1 MKEPNLTRSPRVRWP
16 LISWRI
22 QTPSRTRHPLVEPH
36 GPFRFTHLNVVAL
49 HLSPSLSLSLFS
61 NITVLFAAYRRW
73 RSLPGQRSFIF
84 DEGQPPFL
92 PFLRLLSLSL
102 FLSQPLPVYTS
113 LPVCSIIC
121 SHGLMDEHELLRLFA
136 DEVRT
141 TPRWVVFRI
150 RRNNKWWWD
159 RKSVVSH
166 EICGI
171 KKKGRKVR
179 WNNDK
184 QKCVKKLFTN
194 NRTWNEVLSLLF
206 IYYYYL

>member
-1 MKEPNLTRSPRVRWP
+1 MSLLYIYLP
-16 LISWRI
+16 L
-22 QTPSRTRHPLVEPH
+22 
-36 GPFRFTHLNVVAL
+36 F
-49 HLSPSLSLSLFS
+49 LSLFS
-61 NITVLFAAYRRW
+61 RILRFYSQRIVGGDLFLDNAHLFSTRASHLS
-73 RSLPGQRSFIF
+73 SLFYGF
-84 DEGQPPFL
+84 
-92 PFLRLLSLSL
+92 SLSL

-179 WNNDK
+179 WNNAK